1 MKWETFKSILA
12 ATGAFFSA
20 IIVLTLV
27 IAYFTAGGALSSSE
41 KVVVVK
47 LDGVIM
53 DPFEISM
60 ELKEL
65 EEDADVK
72 AVVVRIDSPGGA
84 VGPSQEIYNGIK
96 RLRKVKPVVASM
108 GTVAASGGLYAAVAA
123 NKIVANPGTLTGS
136 IGVIV
141 EFINAEELL
150 HKIGIKGSVVKS
162 GKFKDTGSPLREMSE
177 EERALLQSVIDDVN
191 KQFIKAVA
199 DGRGMKVEDV
209 EKIADGRIFTGSQ
222 AKENGLVDSLGDL
235 SDSIEL
241 GAKLAGIKGKPHV
254 VYPEK
259 KGLKLLDYLSG
270 ESIAR
275 GISGMISGYGGDNPV
290 RIMYLMRGVR

>member
-1 MKWETFKSILA
+1 MKWETFRNILA
-12 ATGAFFSA
+12 AAGAFFTA
-20 IIVLTLV
+20 IIALALIVS
-27 IAYFTAGGALSSSE
+27 YFTVGGGLNSSE

-47 LDGVIM
+47 LDGVIL
-53 DPFEISM
+53 DPLEISM
-60 ELKEL
+60 ELKKL

-84 VGPSQEIYNGIK
+84 VGPSQEIYNSIK

-108 GTVAASGGLYAAVAA
+108 GTIAASGGLYAAVAA

-150 HKIGIKGSVVKS
+150 QKIGIKGSVVKS

-191 KQFIKAVA
+191 RQFIKAVA
-199 DGRGMKVEDV
+199 DGRGMKIEDV

-222 AKENGLVDSLGDL
+222 AKENGLVDILGDL
-235 SDSIEL
+235 SDSIDL
-241 GAKLAGIKGKPHV
+241 GAKLAGIKGKPFV

-275 GISGMISGYGGDNPV
+275 GISGMISGYGGDTPV

>member
-1 MKWETFKSILA
+1 MKRETFKNILA
-12 ATGAFFSA
+12 ATGAFFTA

-27 IAYFTAGGALSSSE
+27 IAYFTAGGLSSSE

-47 LDGVIM
+47 LDGVII
-53 DPFEISM
+53 DPLEISR

-65 EEDADVK
+65 EEDSDVK
-72 AVVVRIDSPGGA
+72 AVVIRIDSPGGA

-108 GTVAASGGLYAAVAA
+108 GTIAASGGLYAAVAA
-123 NKIVANPGTLTGS
+123 NRIVANPGTLTGS

-141 EFINAEELL
+141 EFVNAEELL
-150 HKIGIKGSVVKS
+150 RKIGIKGSVVKS
-162 GKFKDTGSPLREMSE
+162 GKFKDTGSPLREMNE

-191 KQFIKAVA
+191 RQFIKAVA
-199 DGRGMKVEDV
+199 DGRNMKVEDV
-209 EKIADGRIFTGSQ
+209 EKIADGRVFTGAQ

-241 GAKLAGIKGKPHV
+241 GAKLAGIKGKPFV

-275 GISGMISGYGGDNPV
+275 GLEGIISGYGGDTPV

>member
-1 MKWETFKSILA
+1 MKWETFRNILA
-12 ATGAFFSA
+12 AAGAFFTA
-20 IIVLTLV
+20 VIVLAFL
-27 IAYFTAGGALSSSE
+27 ISYFTASGRLNSSE

-47 LDGVIM
+47 LDGVIL
-53 DPFEISM
+53 DPLEFSM

-65 EEDADVK
+65 EEDAGVK

-84 VGPSQEIYNGIK
+84 VGPSQEIYNAIK

-108 GTVAASGGLYAAVAA
+108 GTIAASGGLYAAVAA

-150 HKIGIKGSVVKS
+150 QKIGLKGSVVKS
-162 GKFKDTGSPLREMSE
+162 GKFKDTGSPLRQMSE
-177 EERALLQSVIDDVN
+177 EEKALLQSVIDDVN
-191 KQFIKAVA
+191 RQFIKAVA
-199 DGRGMKVEDV
+199 DGRGMKIEDV

-222 AKENGLVDSLGDL
+222 AKENGLVDTLGDL

-241 GAKLAGIKGKPHV
+241 GAKLAGIKGKPFV

-259 KGLKLLDYLSG
+259 KGLKFLEYLSG

-275 GISGMISGYGGDNPV
+275 GISGIISGYGGDTPV
-290 RIMYLMRGVR
+290 RIMYLTRVAR